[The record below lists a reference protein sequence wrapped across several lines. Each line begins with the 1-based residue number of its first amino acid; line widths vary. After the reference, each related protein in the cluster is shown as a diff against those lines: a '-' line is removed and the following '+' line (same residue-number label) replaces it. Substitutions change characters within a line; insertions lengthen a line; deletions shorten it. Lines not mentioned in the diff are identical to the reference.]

1 MTANKIS
8 TKQKI
13 TDTAKTLFS
22 THGFCQASL
31 DDIITAAGIT
41 KGAFYHYFKSKETIC
56 EEIIDAVQ
64 LEYQNIF
71 ESVSKDL
78 NPLEQLK
85 AVIARLIELN
95 NSGRWVNCELM
106 FRLGCQMQTL
116 KPHLKQKIENF
127 WKWFFSSYLAIITQ
141 CRELKLINEKLS
153 AEQQAKL
160 IIDLLT
166 AAVWRKTVFD
176 DNIDVEVIDYIINNL
191 K

>member
-1 MTANKIS
+1 MTAEKIS

-13 TDTAKTLFS
+13 VAAAKNLFS

-41 KGAFYHYFKSKETIC
+41 KGAFYHYFKSKEKVC
-56 EEIIDAVQ
+56 EEIIDSVQ
-64 LEYQNIF
+64 IEYQNIF
-71 ESVSKDL
+71 DSVSREL

-85 AVIARLIELN
+85 AVIAQLIELN

-106 FRLGCQMQTL
+106 FRLGCQMPTLQT
-116 KPHLKQKIENF
+116 HLRQKIENF
-127 WKWFFSSYLAIITQ
+127 WKWTFSSYLSLITQ
-141 CRELKLINEKLS
+141 CRELKLISNKLS

-176 DNIDVEVIDYIINNL
+176 DNIDTEIIDYIIEKL

>member
-1 MTANKIS
+1 MTAEKIS

-13 TDTAKTLFS
+13 ADSAKNLFS
-22 THGFCQASL
+22 THGFCQTSL

-41 KGAFYHYFKSKETIC
+41 KGAFYHYFKSKEAIC
-56 EEIIDAVQ
+56 QEIIDSVQ
-64 LEYQNIF
+64 IEYHSLF
-71 ESVSKDL
+71 EALPKNQ

-85 AVIARLIELN
+85 AIIAKIVELN
-95 NSGRWVNCELM
+95 NSGQWVNCELM

-116 KPHLKQKIENF
+116 QTPLKQKIESF
-127 WKWFFSSYLAIITQ
+127 WKWLFNSYLSLITQ
-141 CRELKLINEKLS
+141 CRELKLISDKLS

-166 AAVWRKTVFD
+166 AATWRKTVFD
-176 DNIDVEVIDYIINNL
+176 DSIDAEIIDYVINNL

>member
-1 MTANKIS
+1 MTAEKIS

-13 TDTAKTLFS
+13 ADAAKNLFS
-22 THGFCQASL
+22 THGFCQTSL

-56 EEIIDAVQ
+56 EEIIDSVQ
-64 LEYQNIF
+64 IEYQNIF
-71 ESVSKDL
+71 ESVSNKL

-116 KPHLKQKIENF
+116 QTPLKQKIENF
-127 WKWFFSSYLAIITQ
+127 WKWLFNSYLALITQ
-141 CRELKLINEKLS
+141 CREFKLISDKLS

-160 IIDLLT
+160 IIDLLA

>member
-1 MTANKIS
+1 MTANKIN

-13 TDTAKTLFS
+13 TDAAKTLFS
-22 THGFCQASL
+22 THGFCQTSL
-31 DDIITAAGIT
+31 DDIITSAGIT
-41 KGAFYHYFKSKETIC
+41 KGAFYHYFKSKESIC
-56 EEIIDAVQ
+56 QEIIDSVQ
-64 LEYQNIF
+64 IEYHRLF
-71 ESVSKDL
+71 EALPKDQ

-85 AVIARLIELN
+85 AITARIVELN
-95 NSGRWVNCELM
+95 NSGQWINCELM

-116 KPHLKQKIENF
+116 QTPLKLKIESF
-127 WKWFFSSYLAIITQ
+127 WKWLFASYLSLITQ
-141 CRELKLINEKLS
+141 CREAKLINEKLS

-176 DNIDVEVIDYIINNL
+176 DKIDAEVIDYMIEKL